1 MLALSFQK
9 SKATLL
15 LPAIIRLNNTKVSM
29 VQHAHRSHFRL
40 LCPES
45 GRTEGAKGGIALYTH
60 FCTKQK
66 SCATC
71 EISDFKKIM
80 KIYKVDKSCHIG
92 AISP

>member
-9 SKATLL
+9 SKATPL
-15 LPAIIRLNNTKVSM
+15 LPAIIRLNNTQVSM

-60 FCTKQK
+60 CCTKQK
-66 SCATC
+66 SYVTC
-71 EISDFKKIM
+71 KISDFKKNM
-80 KIYKVDKSCHIG
+80 KIYKVDKSWHIG
-92 AISP
+92 AIST

>member
-9 SKATLL
+9 SKATPL

-45 GRTEGAKGGIALYTH
+45 GRTEGAKGGIALYTR
-60 FCTKQK
+60 CTKQK
-66 SCATC
+66 SYVTC
-71 EISDFKKIM
+71 KISDFKKNM
-80 KIYKVDKSCHIG
+80 KIYKVDKSCHIE
-92 AISP
+92 AIST